1 MIVIFETKKSGI
13 LRSGRI
19 PLFYHFLCSMRI
31 VITCFTFRINE
42 NKNQSTETSFCDIL
56 LTIIGIYP
64 SNREWIHEMEFSMR
78 KIYKGFLAGT
88 LAVAIALTP
97 ANTVFAKTEVVE
109 QTADGEQKVT
119 YYEISFDANKGK
131 KVKTTLTLT
140 YKDTYGK
147 LPKTTREGYEFLG
160 WYTKKSGGTKV
171 TAKTVFKGK
180 NDQILYAHWKK
191 NVTEESPAAEEPEQ
205 TPVQEVSETDDM
217 VADVP
222 ATIATKLVAYV
233 SNVKTDYKQNNYNGF
248 LVLKNFKS
256 KYLYCQYDYDR
267 FIGSNGKNGGCTAT
281 ADAMLASVYMDKPFS
296 PNDEGWVSGV
306 GATWTNSM
314 LIDGSKTFSVK
325 RQCQETYDYLNEG
338 KPVLIRVTGH
348 TVTAI
353 GLRKGVDRASITASD
368 ILIADP
374 ADAKVKCA
382 DEMGWRKME
391 DATSFGLRIPK
402 ASLPANE

>member
-1 MIVIFETKKSGI
+1 
-13 LRSGRI
+13 
-19 PLFYHFLCSMRI
+19 MR
-31 VITCFTFRINE
+31 
-42 NKNQSTETSFCDIL
+42 Q
-56 LTIIGIYP
+56 
-64 SNREWIHEMEFSMR
+64 
-78 KIYKGFLAGT
+78 IYKGFLAGA
-88 LAVAIALTP
+88 LAVAMVLAP
-97 ANTVFAKTEVVE
+97 VDAAAAKTVTVI
-109 QTADGEQKVT
+109 QTEDGEQKVT

-191 NVTEESPAAEEPEQ
+191 LVTEETPVAEEPEQ
-205 TPVQEVSETDDM
+205 TPAQEVSETDET
-217 VADVP
+217 VADVW
-222 ATIATKLVAYV
+222 ATETKLVDYV
-233 SNVKTDYKQNNYNGF
+233 SNAKTDYKQNNYSGF

-281 ADAMLASVYMDKPFS
+281 ADAMLASIYMDKLFS
-296 PNDEGWVSGV
+296 PNDEGWISGV
-306 GATWTNSM
+306 GATWTNSV
-314 LIDGSKTFSVK
+314 LVDGSKTFSVK

-402 ASLPANE
+402 ASLPAN